1 MGLFKSSS
9 DKPATE
15 QQKGSDK
22 KSLYQRYQDSKRGE
36 PISDADLLKYAG
48 KTRDEFDSWKDT
60 QPGVGRNQLAGTLAM
75 GNAAGLAGVATAGG
89 YGGWGPGAAPNGPNR
104 GMKFPPAQQQQQ
116 QQQQKQQSDKEK
128 ALEESD

>member
-9 DKPATE
+9 DKPAE
-15 QQKGSDK
+15 QTGSDK

-36 PISDADLLKYAG
+36 PISDADLLKYTG

-75 GNAAGLAGVATAGG
+75 GNAAGLAGGRLGTRRGAQRSQSRHEVSA
-89 YGGWGPGAAPNGPNR
+89 GAAAAAVRQGEGARAERLN
-104 GMKFPPAQQQQQ
+104 F
-116 QQQQKQQSDKEK
+116 S
-128 ALEESD
+128 